1 MSLGPKCRLFS
12 GYWNY
17 NWAYFHVCATDFP
30 PFSQTPWWFIAHI
43 KPLRLSLLLLQSTG
57 ALILQYFITVI
68 NHWALKVQHRF
79 LSDVVQL
86 AARRPYPVHRTV
98 HLRLHSF
105 LIYFIFVSDHQMVQT
120 NIVGAPCWLVFIF
133 RVKVKKYRN
142 SSKLDS
148 WNMRKWK
155 DISPVFLFVF
165 VLRCVV
171 LHVDSHVPRSHTDT
185 EEDISDLMFLLLWS
199 NLHLNNTVTV
209 LIIFNC
215 F

>member
-79 LSDVVQL
+79 LSDVQFQ
-86 AARRPYPVHRTV
+86 AR
-98 HLRLHSF
+98 F
-105 LIYFIFVSDHQMVQT
+105 M
-120 NIVGAPCWLVFIF
+120 
-133 RVKVKKYRN
+133 KYEKIKGYL
-142 SSKLDS
+142 SC
-148 WNMRKWK
+148 
-155 DISPVFLFVF
+155 FFFVF